1 MGVTAGRQPWTVTLV
16 CGASGVGKS
25 TVAVPLA
32 VRYATPLAEADDI
45 VTALTAMTT
54 SRQQPVLHYWNT
66 HPEALS
72 WQPEKISELHFALA
86 ETVRPAFEAVI
97 ADHVE
102 ADAPVVFEGDYL
114 LPELAMRFGSA
125 VRAVVLEE
133 TDEQRI
139 VSNYR
144 IREPDSGD
152 QHQRARVSVLVGAQ
166 LVRRAS
172 RIGIPVVAAHPWT
185 DTLDRVDGALRAT
198 LD

>member
-1 MGVTAGRQPWTVTLV
+1 VTLV

-25 TVAVPLA
+25 TVAVALA
-32 VRYATPLAEADDI
+32 ARYATPLAEADDI

-54 SRQQPVLHYWNT
+54 SRQQPALHYWRT
-66 HPEALS
+66 HPETLS
-72 WQPEKISELHFALA
+72 WEPEKISGLHFALA
-86 ETVRPAFEAVI
+86 ESVCPAFEAVI

-102 ADAPVVFEGDYL
+102 SGAPAVFEGDYL
-114 LPELAMRFGSA
+114 LPELAVRFGSA

-133 TDEQRI
+133 TDERRI
-139 VSNYR
+139 ASNYR

-152 QHQRARVSVLVGAQ
+152 QHGRARVSVLVGAE

-172 RIGIPVVAAHPWT
+172 RIGIPVVAAQPWT
-185 DTLDRVDGALRAT
+185 DMLDRVDGALRAT

>member
-1 MGVTAGRQPWTVTLV
+1 
-16 CGASGVGKS
+16 
-25 TVAVPLA
+25 
-32 VRYATPLAEADDI
+32 
-45 VTALTAMTT
+45 
-54 SRQQPVLHYWNT
+54 
-66 HPEALS
+66 
-72 WQPEKISELHFALA
+72 
-86 ETVRPAFEAVI
+86 VI
-97 ADHVE
+97 TDHVE
-102 ADAPVVFEGDYL
+102 AGAPVVLEGDYL
-114 LPELAMRFGSA
+114 LPELAVRFGSA
-125 VRAVVLEE
+125 VRAVVLEQ

-152 QHQRARVSVLVGAQ
+152 HYQRARVSVLVGAE